1 MIMAYIVLG
10 LLAGLVVFQEY
21 RMRWERGNSIRR
33 EQELLAAILAKDTPE
48 YVAAVEALRTTP
60 ADKIKQMELEND
72 LAIRAQEL
80 EDTRGGVA
88 VS

>member
-48 YVAAVEALRTTP
+48 YVAAVEALRTTS